1 MFNMHQK
8 VDWQQ
13 PDQSR
18 HMPETQKW
26 RRNKSKWR
34 QLV

>member
-18 HMPETQKW
+18 HMPETQK
-26 RRNKSKWR
+26 
-34 QLV
+34 